1 MKSVSYLATGLVAA
15 LTLSACQLTP
25 QSEKSSFT
33 IPTASSTYTFSTE
46 YGEVSKGAINAAIS
60 DEVERH
66 AGYSGM
72 QDDGPGLTKGT
83 RWLKGVYMVGGGYT
97 RKLRYSAQAKDYD
110 IGNFETFHA
119 VPYTTSFDEQADIL
133 TVTLTGGGTVE
144 VQKEGQLI
152 IQPKL
157 WASVERMSGD
167 VQRILADV
175 NPSIEKRRV
184 VEFEETSDFDLSST
198 VAGIARFGRF
208 RDRKD
213 LADGSTRVVVE
224 DNGITIRAVVTP
236 VRGQA
241 LVEYTMSHDYTL
253 YANGNARP
261 TIEQSNAL
269 IEKAQEEFTYFI
281 KG

>member
-1 MKSVSYLATGLVAA
+1 MKSVSYLAAGMVAA

-97 RKLRYSAQAKDYD
+97 RKLRYSAQARDYD
-110 IGNFETFHA
+110 LGNFESFHE
-119 VPYTTSFDEQADIL
+119 VPYNTTYTQQADVL
-133 TVTLTGGGTVE
+133 QVNLTGGGTVE
-144 VQKEGQLI
+144 VQQEGQLI

-167 VQRILADV
+167 VKRIVAEV
-175 NPSIEKRRV
+175 NPSIDGRRV
-184 VEFEETSDFDLSST
+184 VEFEANSDFDLSST

-208 RDRKD
+208 IDRTD
-213 LADGSTRVVVE
+213 LDNGSTRVVVE
-224 DNGITIRAVVTP
+224 DKGITIRAVVTP

-241 LVEYTMSHDYTL
+241 LVEYTMSHDYSL
-253 YANGNARP
+253 YADGSARP
-261 TIEQSNAL
+261 TIEQSDAL